1 MATDEQVEKQSHPLL
16 TPELRLQILALLA
29 SEPQPKATMTYDEF
43 LAWANEDTLAEWVDG
58 RVVLASPVGLRHQE
72 IVNFLVGVLSGFA
85 RLHGLG
91 RVLNGSFQ
99 MKLAHSGR
107 EPDVLFVGADHLD
120 RLTPTYLD
128 GPADLV
134 IEVISPE
141 SIGRDRGD
149 KFSEYEQAGISEYWL
164 LDPDAQRA
172 EFYQLDASGH
182 YQPVAADAD
191 HIYRS
196 RALPGLWLNTDW
208 LWQDPLPAVEE
219 ALLTVA
225 GDAYARSL
233 LNRLR
238 RQGFLPA
245 E

>member
-1 MATDEQVEKQSHPLL
+1 MATDEQVQKHSHPLL

-29 SEPQPKATMTYDEF
+29 SEPQPQATMTYDEF

-58 RVVLASPVGLRHQE
+58 RVVMASPANLKHQLLVRFLLRLLSDFADE
-72 IVNFLVGVLSGFA
+72 FNLGMVLPA
-85 RLHGLG
+85 P
-91 RVLNGSFQ
+91 FQ

-107 EPDVLFVGADHLD
+107 ESDVLFVSASHLD

-134 IEVISPE
+134 VEVISPE

-182 YQPVAADAD
+182 YQPVAVDAD
-191 HIYRS
+191 HVYRA
-196 RALPGLWLNTDW
+196 RELPGLWLNTDW
-208 LWQDPLPAVEE
+208 LWQDPLPS
-219 ALLTVA
+219 VA
-225 GDAYARSL
+225 RTLAAITNQAGS
-233 LNRLR
+233 
-238 RQGFLPA
+238 
-245 E
+245 